1 MNAGEGGHFVSSDA
15 LVDTPVVNND
25 GDMLGH
31 VADVMLDVDEGRVAY
46 AVLAH
51 GGVLGLGEQLSI
63 VPWRSLRLDAAHDCF
78 VLDATRESLAATFP
92 TEARMDM

>member
-1 MNAGEGGHFVSSDA
+1 MNV
-15 LVDTPVVNND
+15 VDTPVVNNE

-31 VADVMLDVDEGRVAY
+31 VADVMLDPDEGRVAY

-51 GGVLGLGEQLSI
+51 GGVLGLGEQHSI
-63 VPWRSLRLDAAHDCF
+63 VPWRSLRLDAARDCF
-78 VLDATRESLAATFP
+78 VLDATRETLALAFP